1 VFDPEK
7 ELMTTVF
14 ADALRE
20 LEANPGDPSPWTRI
34 DEAFG
39 DARASEP
46 DAAAAI
52 DARDAAALAQLLE
65 EWRSGKRLSPERDR
79 LVLKRALKA
88 FRKSLKVTRLDDE
101 SKIGGN
107 PMTTGK
113 SSGVVG
119 IVPPARYPR
128 AVWDELVRQKR
139 LFGERGVYELP
150 PE

>member
-1 VFDPEK
+1 MFDPEK

-14 ADALRE
+14 ADALRD
-20 LEANPGDPSPWTRI
+20 LAANPADPSPWARVE
-34 DEAFG
+34 EAFG
-39 DARASEP
+39 DARAVEP

-52 DARDAAALAQLLE
+52 DARDAAALAELCDA
-65 EWRSGKRLSPERDR
+65 WRSGKRLMPERDR

-107 PMTTGK
+107 PMTKGQ

-139 LFGERGVYELP
+139 LLGDRGVYELP

>member
-1 VFDPEK
+1 MFDPEK

-14 ADALRE
+14 ADALRA
-20 LEANPGDPSPWTRI
+20 LEADPTDPSPWARI
-34 DEAFG
+34 EEAFG

-52 DARDAAALAQLLE
+52 DARDAAALAALCDD
-65 EWRSGKRLSPERDR
+65 WRSGKRLAPERDR

-107 PMTTGK
+107 PMTKGTR
-113 SSGVVG
+113 SGVVG

-139 LFGERGVYELP
+139 LLGERGVYELP